1 MYLLKGFEESNVKF
15 LNKAIS
21 YCEQN
26 AKAYLF
32 RAKLNEG
39 KNNKLAENDYSA
51 ALEYDENLAEIYQQ
65 RALFY
70 RKLNKIQ

>member
-1 MYLLKGFEESNVKF
+1 MKL

-26 AKAYLF
+26 ARAYLF
-32 RAKLNEG
+32 RAKLHEG
-39 KNNKLAENDYSA
+39 RSNKLAENDYA
-51 ALEYDENLAEIYQQ
+51 IAIEYAPNLAEIYQK

-70 RKLNKIQ
+70 RRIGKSK